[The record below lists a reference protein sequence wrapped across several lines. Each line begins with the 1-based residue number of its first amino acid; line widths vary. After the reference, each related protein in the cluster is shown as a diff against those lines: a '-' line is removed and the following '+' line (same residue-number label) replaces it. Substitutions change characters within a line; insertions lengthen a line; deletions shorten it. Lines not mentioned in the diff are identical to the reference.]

1 MLADQWLDD
10 LPGTELLSRV
20 RFSHPTAKRGLLIRW
35 GDRLV
40 AEPILQ
46 AMALGWFDQYLP
58 KPGGPPDEGFHS
70 IVEGM
75 LAAWARSQ
83 GIGYA
88 PVVIVGDGRS
98 RRVHEL
104 RGLFTRN
111 GLLHRVHAP
120 SDPAAAD
127 LLRGMA
133 LPDAGGPVVFVLDGP
148 PLIDPTNADI
158 ADALGVGGP
167 VGEPSEGGPHD
178 VVILGAGPAGLGAGV
193 YAASEGLRTLVV
205 EREAIG
211 GQAGSSSSIRNFLGF
226 PAGISGS
233 ELATRAY
240 EQAWTFGASFRFM
253 RDVTALRCGDQVHS
267 VVLSDGQEIEA
278 RSMIVA
284 TGVTYRR
291 LGVPSV
297 EALVGAGVFYGAAVS
312 EAPMVQ
318 GRRVFVVGGANSAG
332 QAAVHLAKYAEH
344 VTVLVRGPDLA
355 ATMSDYLITS
365 IRGAPNISV
374 RTDTEVVAAQGDGRF
389 EHLVLRHR
397 GDGSTERVAAPALFI
412 LIGGRPHTDWLPPD
426 IEVDST
432 GFVATGDDLTDR
444 TRYGD
449 DRPPRQLET
458 SVPGVFAAGDVR
470 RGSVKRGGGRHRRGS
485 HRRHAGAPAPRGPR

>member
-1 MLADQWLDD
+1 MLVVDDDPGDLARLRHEVGQRYGADYEVLAEASGAAAARLLTQLAASDREVALVLADQWLDD

-20 RFSHPTAKRGLLIRW
+20 RLSHPTAKRGLLIRW
-35 GDRLV
+35 GDRRV

-58 KPGGPPDEGFHS
+58 KPSDPPDEGFHS

-75 LAAWARSQ
+75 LAAWARSR
-83 GIGYA
+83 GLGFA

-104 RGLFTRN
+104 RDLFTRN
-111 GLLHRVHAP
+111 GLVHRVHAP
-120 SDPAAAD
+120 RDAAGAE
-127 LLRGMA
+127 LLR
-133 LPDAGGPVVFVLDGP
+133 DAGLTDVDGTVVFVLDGH
-148 PLIDPTNADI
+148 PLVDPSNADI

-167 VGEPSEGGPHD
+167 VEEGTYD
-178 VVILGAGPAGLGAGV
+178 VAILGAGPAGLGAAV
-193 YAASEGLRTLVV
+193 YAASEGLRTLIV

-211 GQAGSSSSIRNFLGF
+211 GQAGTSSSIRNFLGF

-253 RDVTALRCGDQVHS
+253 HDVTELRPGGDVHT
-267 VVLSDGQEIEA
+267 VVLSDGREIEA
-278 RSMIVA
+278 RSVVVA

-332 QAAVHLAKYAEH
+332 QAAIHLAKYAEH
-344 VTVLVRGPDLA
+344 VTMLVRGPDLA

-365 IRGAPNISV
+365 ITR
-374 RTDTEVVAAQGDGRF
+374 RT
-389 EHLVLRHR
+389 EHLGAHR
-397 GDGSTERVAAPALFI
+397 DR
-412 LIGGRPHTDWLPPD
+412 GR
-426 IEVDST
+426 
-432 GFVATGDDLTDR
+432 
-444 TRYGD
+444 
-449 DRPPRQLET
+449 
-458 SVPGVFAAGDVR
+458 R
-470 RGSVKRGGGRHRRGS
+470 RAR
-485 HRRHAGAPAPRGPR
+485 